1 MKDIQMIEIF
11 DQARLNKSKRAFTT
25 RRVPMQD
32 MRALETG
39 PVTPVAGDLVLA
51 RVEQVGRLQRL
62 ELTTGRKAAIFPGD
76 EVVVAYGNRYAP
88 DAYEAEVPDD
98 LSDCDLAAGG
108 GIASLVINS
117 NAVWE
122 AKGSPTR
129 LRPIGLITDSEGRA
143 INLKRYA
150 LPVRPLLN
158 REVPVIAVC
167 GATMNSGKTTTVAGM
182 VRGLTQ
188 KGMKVG
194 AAKITGTGSGNDYWK
209 FVDSGAA
216 HTLDFTDAG
225 MATTYLADVDHVVRG
240 AEAVVAELILRGC
253 NAIVLEI
260 ADGVHQ
266 RETHALLSHPRMQAL
281 ADRWVYAAD
290 SAASAAVGHQ
300 VMSACGLSVTAISGL
315 LTASPLAM
323 REAAGLVRA
332 RFCALPELT
341 EGTAPL
347 AWMESVSRMS
357 AYA

>member
-1 MKDIQMIEIF
+1 MIEIF
-11 DQARLNKSKRAFTT
+11 DQTRLNKSKRAFTT
-25 RRVPMQD
+25 RRVPVQD

-39 PVTPVAGDLVLA
+39 PVAPTAGDLVLA
-51 RVEQVGRLQRL
+51 RVEEVGRLQRL

-108 GIASLVINS
+108 GIAALVLNS

-129 LRPIGLITDSEGRA
+129 LRPIGLVTDSEGRP
-143 INLKRYA
+143 INLKRYG
-150 LPVRPLLN
+150 LPARPSLN

-188 KGMKVG
+188 KGKRVG

-225 MATTYLADVDHVVRG
+225 MATTYLADVEHVVRG
-240 AEAVVAELILRGC
+240 AEALVAELILRGC
-253 NAIVLEI
+253 NAVVLEI

-290 SAASAAVGHQ
+290 SAASAAVGWQ
-300 VMSACGLSVTAISGL
+300 IMTGCGLQVSAISGL

-341 EGTAPL
+341 EGSAPL
-347 AWMESVSRMS
+347 GWIEGISERS
-357 AYA
+357 AYG

>member
-1 MKDIQMIEIF
+1 MIEIF
-11 DQARLNKSKRAFTT
+11 DHARLIKSKRAFTS

-108 GIASLVINS
+108 GIASLVLNS

-122 AKGSPTR
+122 SKGSPTR
-129 LRPIGLITDSEGRA
+129 LRPIGLVTDSEGHP
-143 INLKRYA
+143 INLKRFA
-150 LPVRPLLN
+150 LPVRPLHN
-158 REVPVIAVC
+158 RHVPVIAVC
-167 GATMNSGKTTTVAGM
+167 GATMNSGKTTTVAGI

-188 KGMKVG
+188 KGMRVG
-194 AAKITGTGSGNDYWK
+194 AAKVTGTGSGNDYWK

-225 MATTYLADVDHVVRG
+225 MATTYLADIDHVVRG
-240 AEAVVAELILRGC
+240 AEAVVAELIVRGC
-253 NAIVLEI
+253 NAIILEI

-290 SAASAAVGHQ
+290 SAASAAVGSQ
-300 VMSACGLSVTAISGL
+300 VMSGCGLSVTAISGL

-332 RFCALPELT
+332 RFCALPELI
-341 EGTAPL
+341 EGSAPL
-347 AWMESVSRMS
+347 AWIESVSRLS